1 MRDEDGMSTKAIGT
15 RALIV
20 AVLGTWVA
28 GAAAQPPMP
37 PTAGPETLPAPSVP
51 AQQSPISSVIPPP
64 SQAPAAAAGL
74 PPGSVP
80 DPWITYDRPGCCGP
94 MGADGPIGWEFYT
107 RNGVSI
113 PTGNNV
119 LQESLDTGW
128 QTAAGARTLFF
139 NRGTTAAW
147 TADVGL
153 SYTYNNGSRPD
164 RVFNVL
170 FPFTNTTFDFN
181 TFQNVTSV
189 VQTPVPVTIRDYQR
203 ASFNLAGGFE
213 KYIGNGAYCPGN
225 HWRLGADVG
234 GRWGA
239 SRLELNDVSRPGMID
254 FRRLYDVYGALF
266 LSIHSDAEWQITP
279 CTWFVTGFRAEWN
292 MNWSDILKNADPH
305 QGSNLTDINLLLTA
319 GIRY

>member
-1 MRDEDGMSTKAIGT
+1 MSTKAMRA
-15 RALIV
+15 RALIL

-28 GAAAQPPMP
+28 PAAAQTPGV
-37 PTAGPETLPAPSVP
+37 TAQPETLPTPITPAP
-51 AQQSPISSVIPPP
+51 QTPISNIIPPP

-94 MGADGPIGWEFYT
+94 LGADGPIGWEFYT

-119 LQESLDTGW
+119 LQESINPGW
-128 QTAAGARTLFF
+128 QTAAGARTLLF
-139 NRGTTAAW
+139 NRATTAAW

-153 SYTYNNGSRPD
+153 SYTYNNAGRPD

-170 FPFTNTTFDFN
+170 FPFTVTDFTDIFN
-181 TFQNVTSV
+181 P
-189 VQTPVPVTIRDYQR
+189 VQRLVFTPVPVTIRDYQR
-203 ASFNLAGGFE
+203 ASLNMAWGFE
-213 KYIGNGAYCPGN
+213 RYIGNPAYCPGN
-225 HWRLGADVG
+225 HFRLGGDIG

-239 SRLELNDVSRPGMID
+239 SRLELNDVSRPDRID

-266 LSIHSDAEWQITP
+266 LSAHSDVELPINA
-279 CTWFVTGFRAEWN
+279 CTWFVAGVRTEWN
-292 MNWSDILKNADPH
+292 VNWSDILKNAVPH
-305 QGSNLTDINLLLTA
+305 QGSNLIDVNILLTA
-319 GIRY
+319 GLRY